1 MPTTTDLKQL
11 VINTVESQEVYDY
24 LKTNGLI
31 NEDEIYLVAG
41 MRKDFAKAA
50 SKGTVIKN
58 ENFVTARGV
67 YQIIFVRY
75 ENDIYFFK
83 HQNGQLVEC
92 CNLSNL
98 GNNQDKTSMA

>member
-1 MPTTTDLKQL
+1 
-11 VINTVESQEVYDY
+11 
-24 LKTNGLI
+24 
-31 NEDEIYLVAG
+31 

-58 ENFVTARGV
+58 QNFVTARGV
-67 YQIIFVRY
+67 YQIVFVRY

-83 HQNGQLVEC
+83 HRNGQLVEC

-98 GNNQDKTSMA
+98 GNDQNKASMQYGGSMSDKTFEEFKQYVMSEV

>member
-1 MPTTTDLKQL
+1 
-11 VINTVESQEVYDY
+11 
-24 LKTNGLI
+24 
-31 NEDEIYLVAG
+31 

-58 ENFVTARGV
+58 QNFVTAHGV
-67 YQIIFVRY
+67 YQIVFVRY

-83 HQNGQLVEC
+83 HRNGKLVEC

-98 GNNQDKTSMA
+98 RKGCNTIPTVEIVEC

>member
-41 MRKDFAKAA
+41 SSYILPIA
-50 SKGTVIKN
+50 SADSLGGVKVGSGLSVEADGTISFSGDIDCGLFTDTTTN
-58 ENFVTARGV
+58 RG
-67 YQIIFVRY
+67 
-75 ENDIYFFK
+75 D
-83 HQNGQLVEC
+83 
-92 CNLSNL
+92 
-98 GNNQDKTSMA
+98 

>member
-41 MRKDFAKAA
+41 ESYILPIA
-50 SKGTVIKN
+50 SADSLGGVKVGSGLSVEADGTISFSGDIDCG
-58 ENFVTARGV
+58 FVT
-67 YQIIFVRY
+67 
-75 ENDIYFFK
+75 D
-83 HQNGQLVEC
+83 
-92 CNLSNL
+92 
-98 GNNQDKTSMA
+98 TTT

>member
-41 MRKDFAKAA
+41 
-50 SKGTVIKN
+50 S
-58 ENFVTARGV
+58 
-67 YQIIFVRY
+67 
-75 ENDIYFFK
+75 FFFFFDCGLFTDTTT
-83 HQNGQLVEC
+83 N
-92 CNLSNL
+92 
-98 GNNQDKTSMA
+98 

>member
-41 MRKDFAKAA
+41 ESYILPIA
-50 SKGTVIKN
+50 SADSLGGVKIGSGLSVEADGTVSLS
-58 ENFVTARGV
+58 G
-67 YQIIFVRY
+67 
-75 ENDIYFFK
+75 DIDCGFFT
-83 HQNGQLVEC
+83 
-92 CNLSNL
+92 
-98 GNNQDKTSMA
+98 DTTT